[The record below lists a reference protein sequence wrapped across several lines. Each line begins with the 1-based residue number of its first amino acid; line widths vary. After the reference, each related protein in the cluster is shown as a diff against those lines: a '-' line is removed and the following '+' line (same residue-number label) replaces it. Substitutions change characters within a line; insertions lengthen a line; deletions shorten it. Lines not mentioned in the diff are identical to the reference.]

1 VSRHA
6 GYAVAVD
13 RFGIVTYSAH
23 CACGWQGSDTL
34 APQDAAQTLAAHIRR
49 ATAEDAA
56 TAAYLA
62 RNGTHWRFN
71 DGGREAAGYR
81 GSTGDCVIR
90 ALTLATYPEVVA
102 HPDIPEA
109 GTRYKSMYDALQRRQ
124 KAYVKKTLKQD
135 TLGRH
140 SVRNG
145 VINPVYREML
155 KDAGWRLTATKA
167 KRPRVHLR
175 AEELPAGRLI
185 VEVNRHLVAVIDG
198 VIYDTFDSSRDGTR
212 PVYSYWEAP
221 NA

>member
-1 VSRHA
+1 MSHA
-6 GYAVAVD
+6 AGSTLTVN
-13 RFGIVTYSAH
+13 RFGINTYSAR
-23 CACGWQGSDTL
+23 CECGWESGDTL
-34 APQDAAQTLAAHIRR
+34 SAPDALQSLHRHRINAIVADAYSASLV
-49 ATAEDAA
+49 AESS
-56 TAAYLA
+56 
-62 RNGTHWRFN
+62 WRFN
-71 DGGREAAGYR
+71 DGGRKAAGYR

-109 GTRYKSMYDALQRRQ
+109 GARYKSMYDALQRRQ

-155 KDAGWRLTATKA
+155 KDAGWRQTPTKA
-167 KRPRVHLR
+167 RRPRVHLR
-175 AEELPAGRLI
+175 AEELPAGRVI